1 MGNIFSQDPEGGVRY
16 VLTLLIAASL
26 VAASSCD
33 TYVGTRGSFAETR
46 TYLMD
51 APFPYHRVAKV
62 ELYVLS
68 VSGSLAPDTS
78 QSSTSFVTLAA
89 PHRLIDV
96 LDLQNGKAEE
106 LGSTRLP
113 EGTITAV
120 RMVIDTDSSSI
131 TLTDGRKL
139 TSKTSPGIDWQSSA
153 GRPVL
158 NALINEEIAVS
169 PGGAI
174 VVIDYDVGQA
184 FIPKQELEPGST
196 DSGFIFSPVLRAAD
210 ANRSGWITG
219 TVRAKSVA
227 GTPVANASLRLYL
240 GQPGT
245 DENTWIM
252 LGTAKTD
259 ATGLFRFSMVPR
271 SAYWEQIPIHAGK
284 TYIVSADAPP
294 SAALGRTLVS
304 NLSVFAA
311 TGTETGTIVL
321 P

>member
-1 MGNIFSQDPEGGVRY
+1 MRLIRLAFAAA
-16 VLTLLIAASL
+16 VLCAA
-26 VAASSCD
+26 AGCD
-33 TYVGTRGSFAETR
+33 TYVGTRGTYTQTR

-51 APFPYHRVAKV
+51 APFPYYRVARV
-62 ELYVLS
+62 ELYVVS
-68 VSGSLAPDTS
+68 VSASLVPDTS
-78 QSSTSFVTLAA
+78 QSSTSFVTLAT

-106 LGSTRLP
+106 LGVAELP
-113 EGTITAV
+113 QGTITAV

-131 TLTDGRKL
+131 TLSDGRKL
-139 TSKTSPGIDWQSSA
+139 TSKTKPGIDWQSSA

-158 NALINEEIAVS
+158 NALINEQIGVTS
-169 PGGAI
+169 QGGT

-184 FIPKQELEPGST
+184 FIPRQELEPAST
-196 DSGFIFSPVLRAAD
+196 DSSFVFSPVLRAAD

-219 TVRAKSVA
+219 TVRAQSPT
-227 GTPVANASLRLYL
+227 GLPVVNASLRLYL
-240 GQPGT
+240 GVPGT

-271 SAYWEQIPIHAGK
+271 SAYWEQIAIHAGK
-284 TYIVSADAPP
+284 TYIVSADPPP
-294 SAALGRTLVS
+294 SMALGRALVP
-304 NLSVFAA
+304 NLTVVAA
-311 TGTETGTIVL
+311 SGTETGTIVL